1 MTVPALTLPERHRD
15 RPTVSVAKALGSA
28 TRAGIFEHLRAADGP
43 ATVRDIAEAFGVHPN
58 VARSHLET
66 LVDAGLVEAGRRKN
80 PAGGRPAN
88 VYRTRRGGAAPAV
101 AGGGSVPAA
110 ELLVCLL
117 GKLLDHSGDQ
127 QALPA
132 RAYEVAVREGR
143 RLTADLD
150 RREELEPAVA
160 TAVEVLASYSPE
172 ARLVRSGDG
181 WVDVAGVAALFA
193 GLDSVRPE
201 VVDAL
206 ARGLTCG
213 AVAGLGVVVTAAD
226 AGSLPGGEP
235 VWRLRPAQASPAS
248 GADAARTVDTRRL
261 HREAG
266 VVEAMRAVTVLSPG
280 QVLEVLT
287 EGPGSPAAF
296 ARWADRAGHQLLRVD
311 RAADA
316 SGRPAIRLLIRKGG

>member
-1 MTVPALTLPERHRD
+1 MPALTLPDQQRD
-15 RPTVSVAKALGSA
+15 RPTVSVAKALGSP

-43 ATVRDIAEAFGVHPN
+43 ATVRDIAAAFGVHPN
-58 VARSHLET
+58 VARTHLET

-88 VYRTRRGGAAPAV
+88 VYRARHSGSAPV
-101 AGGGSVPAA
+101 LGRGGSVPAA
-110 ELLVCLL
+110 ELLVRLL
-117 GKLLDHSGDQ
+117 GKLLEHSGDQ
-127 QALPA
+127 QSLPA
-132 RAYEVAVREGR
+132 RAYEVAVGEGR
-143 RLTADLD
+143 KLTGDLD
-150 RREELEPAVA
+150 RAGEIEPAVA
-160 TAVEVLASYSPE
+160 SAVDVLAGYSPQ
-172 ARLVRSGDG
+172 ARLVQAGDA
-181 WVDVAGVAALFA
+181 WVDVAGVADLFA

-206 ARGLTCG
+206 ARGLLCG
-213 AVAGLGVVVTAAD
+213 AVAGLGVPVTAAD

-235 VWRLRPAQASPAS
+235 VWRLRLAEGPAATAGP
-248 GADAARTVDTRRL
+248 DAARTVDTRRL

-266 VVEAMRAVTVLSPG
+266 VVEAMRAVTVLHPG

-311 RAADA
+311 RAADD
-316 SGRPAIRLLIRKGG
+316 SGRPAIRLLIRKGR